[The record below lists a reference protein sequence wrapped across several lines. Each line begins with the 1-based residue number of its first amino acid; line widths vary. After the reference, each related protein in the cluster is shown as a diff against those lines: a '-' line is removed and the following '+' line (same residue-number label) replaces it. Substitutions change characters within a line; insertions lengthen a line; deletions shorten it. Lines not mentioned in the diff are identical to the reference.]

1 MIVSQYKKLAK
12 LILRSEINKK
22 MNYNQLIRDERL
34 MAVYVTYETGV
45 V

>member
-1 MIVSQYKKLAK
+1 
-12 LILRSEINKK
+12 
-22 MNYNQLIRDERL
+22 MNYNQLIRGERL

>member
-1 MIVSQYKKLAK
+1 
-12 LILRSEINKK
+12 
-22 MNYNQLIRDERL
+22 MNYNQLIRDERS

>member
-1 MIVSQYKKLAK
+1 
-12 LILRSEINKK
+12 
-22 MNYNQLIRDERL
+22 MNYNQLIRDEQL

>member
-1 MIVSQYKKLAK
+1 
-12 LILRSEINKK
+12 
-22 MNYNQLIRDERL
+22 MNYNQLLRDERL

>member
-1 MIVSQYKKLAK
+1 
-12 LILRSEINKK
+12 

-34 MAVYVTYETGV
+34 MAVCVTYETGV

>member
-1 MIVSQYKKLAK
+1 
-12 LILRSEINKK
+12 

>member
-1 MIVSQYKKLAK
+1 
-12 LILRSEINKK
+12 

-34 MAVYVTYETGV
+34 MAVYVTYETRV

>member
-1 MIVSQYKKLAK
+1 
-12 LILRSEINKK
+12 
-22 MNYNQLIRDERL
+22 MNYNQLIRDEWL

>member
-1 MIVSQYKKLAK
+1 
-12 LILRSEINKK
+12 
-22 MNYNQLIRDERL
+22 

>member
-1 MIVSQYKKLAK
+1 
-12 LILRSEINKK
+12 

-45 V
+45 M

>member
-1 MIVSQYKKLAK
+1 MIKSQYKV
-12 LILRSEINKK
+12 SEINT
-22 MNYNQLIRDERL
+22 NQLIRDERL

>member
-1 MIVSQYKKLAK
+1 
-12 LILRSEINKK
+12 

-45 V
+45 VYNAESAKRTRSGVS